1 MATIA
6 STKPLKGYPVIDKFQ
21 VSDSV
26 LNESS
31 TGHINFYLQ
40 KNNPV
45 FINIKK
51 KNEVSAMFSNETK
64 QFNNE
69 TSEWEVIGNRIFVT
83 GYIGQ
88 VRLIHK

>member
-1 MATIA
+1 M
-6 STKPLKGYPVIDKFQ
+6 KGYPVVDKFQ
-21 VSDSV
+21 VADSV

-31 TGHINFYLQ
+31 TGHINFYIQ

-45 FINIKK
+45 FANIKK

-69 TSEWEVIGNRIFVT
+69 TSEWEVNGNRIFIT
-83 GYIGQ
+83 GYIAQ

>member
-21 VSDSV
+21 VADSV

-31 TGHINFYLQ
+31 TGHINFFIQ
-40 KNNPV
+40 KDNPV
-45 FINIKK
+45 FANIKK

-69 TSEWEVIGNRIFVT
+69 TSVWEVNGNRIFIV
-83 GYIGQ
+83 GYVAQ
-88 VRLIHK
+88 VHLIL